1 MLLGGQTGMG
11 LGSVLAVNGAT
22 GVILVTEPSVVRTGN
37 PGRLPVRARRL
48 KRKAQPA
55 AACGPRTP
63 FYSLTKHFR
72 TSRLP
77 KRYRIRKSG
86 SFWQNLAAVQPKHQM
101 CSSQTRIF
109 LSSSCAAART
119 FTPTLFCDRTRRTA
133 LSLRIPR

>member
-1 MLLGGQTGMG
+1 MLLGGQTGVG
-11 LGSVLAVNGAT
+11 LGSVLAVNGVT
-22 GVILVTEPSVVRTGN
+22 RIILVAEPSVVGTGN
-37 PGRLPVRARRL
+37 PGRLSVRARRL

-63 FYSLTKHFR
+63 FYNLTKQLW

-77 KRYRIRKSG
+77 IRYRVRKSG
-86 SFWQNLAAVQPKHQM
+86 SFWQNLAAVRPKHQM

-119 FTPTLFCDRTRRTA
+119 FTPTLLCDRTRRTA